1 MSRFDRFSG
10 LGRFRALFGREPIV
24 ESVTRARR
32 PSRPPE
38 ALSQRLTERALC
50 PPEDLFA
57 QLGTSEQGLG
67 DSEARARLQEH
78 GPNDVEQDH
87 PPAWWHHLWV
97 SYRNPFNLLLT
108 VLAAM
113 SLDRKSTRLNSS
125 HVAISYA

>member
-1 MSRFDRFSG
+1 M
-10 LGRFRALFGREPIV
+10 
-24 ESVTRARR
+24 
-32 PSRPPE
+32 
-38 ALSQRLTERALC
+38 SQRLTERALC
-50 PPEDLFA
+50 PPEDLCA

-78 GPNDVEQDH
+78 GPDDGEQDH

-113 SLDRKSTRLNSS
+113 SLLTGDVQGALVIAFVIVLASLIHFF
-125 HVAISYA
+125 HVGCFNQGTQ